1 MAAEIMPFD
10 NDEQGEQNST
20 ETLLLIPLDDTVVFP
35 TMSVTLPVDV
45 GDDEKILLVPRSDG
59 EYAGVGTIATVADRL
74 RLPGGAAGV
83 QLDAEMRGI
92 AGAAHTDPMGR
103 LRVETTPSPD
113 ESPVDGRTRELV
125 REYRAI
131 VEEILEIRGDDGRIA
146 SWVRAIVE
154 PGALADTSGFAP
166 DLTFEQKVKVL
177 EALDVTERLEL
188 VIEMQRERLAEL
200 QVRRKI
206 REDVEEGAARQQREY
221 VLRQQMESIR
231 RELGEDEGSVV
242 DDLRRQ
248 VEEAPLPENVREQA
262 ERELD
267 RLERMGEGNGEAQM
281 LRTYLEWIVSMPW
294 GERSEDDLDPVH
306 TREVLDADHAG
317 LEDVKD
323 RIVEY
328 VAVRRLREQRATE
341 QPASTE
347 EAQATGDGADDEPGA
362 GRAAGKPGEDRDGA
376 ILTLI
381 GPPGTGKTSIGESI
395 ARSMGREFVRMS
407 LGGVRDEAEIRGHRR
422 TYIGALPGR
431 LVRAL
436 RDAGTMNPVI
446 LLDEVDKVGAD
457 WRGDPSSA
465 LLEVLDPAQNSTFRD
480 HYLDVEIDLS
490 DVIFIAT
497 ANSAETIPG
506 PLLDRMEVIGFDGYT
521 VTEKVA
527 IARDYLWPR
536 QLKRNGLREG
546 EVTVS
551 DELLR
556 TIVDEYTREAGVR
569 QLERELGKLLRKT
582 ATKVASR
589 PEGAQEESISV
600 DLDATRDALG
610 RQKVFPEA
618 AARTAVPGVATGL
631 AVTGTGG
638 DVLFVE
644 ANSMPGKGS
653 GGLTLTGQ
661 LGDVMKESARIALTY
676 VRAHADE
683 LGIDQSAFEDTEFHV
698 HVPAG
703 AIPKDGPSAGIA
715 MTTAL
720 ASLLSGRAVKHTVG
734 MTGEVTLQGRVLPIG
749 GLKQKVLAA
758 HAAGLTDVILP
769 ERNRGDLDDVPEDVR
784 EEMAFHPVMTID
796 EVLELALEPAV
807 TASARA

>member
-1 MAAEIMPFD
+1 MAAEIMPFES
-10 NDEQGEQNST
+10 DENTEGNAP

-35 TMSVTLPVDV
+35 TMSVTLPVEV
-45 GDDEKILLVPRSDG
+45 GDDEKVLLVPRSDG
-59 EYAGVGTIATVADRL
+59 EYAGVGTIATVSERL

-92 AGAAHTDPMGR
+92 AGAAHTDPMGQ

-113 ESPVDGRTRELV
+113 DSPVDGRTRELV

-188 VIEMQRERLAEL
+188 VIELQRERLAEL

-206 REDVEEGAARQQREY
+206 REDVEEGAAKQQREY

-294 GERSEDDLDPVH
+294 GERSEDDLDPAH

-317 LEDVKD
+317 LDDVKD

-328 VAVRRLREQRATE
+328 VAVRRLREQRANE
-341 QPASTE
+341 AAPAA
-347 EAQATGDGADDEPGA
+347 AQATTEESSDESRPGVTEKER
-362 GRAAGKPGEDRDGA
+362 GGDRDGA

-395 ARSMGREFVRMS
+395 ARAMGREFVRMS

-521 VTEKVA
+521 VAEKVA

-536 QLKRNGLREG
+536 QLRRNGLRED

-589 PEGAQEESISV
+589 PEGADEESISI
-600 DLDATRDALG
+600 DLAAIRDALG

-683 LGIDQSAFEDTEFHV
+683 LGIDPSAFEDTEFHV

-720 ASLLSGRAVKHTVG
+720 ASLLSGRPVKHTVG

-784 EEMAFHPVMTID
+784 EEMDFHPVMTID
-796 EVLELALEPAV
+796 EVLDLALEPAV